1 MWGFFFQTQR
11 SIVQINK
18 KGSLSGNKK
27 RQIFGFKTRQREK
40 ESKGEN
46 KKERIT
52 ICDFQSSW
60 WIFKPLGERVIFF
73 VERGGEKTVLLGTI
87 FLLPEKN

>member
-1 MWGFFFQTQR
+1 MCGVFFQTQR

-40 ESKGEN
+40 ESKGG
-46 KKERIT
+46 KQKR
-52 ICDFQSSW
+52 
-60 WIFKPLGERVIFF
+60 
-73 VERGGEKTVLLGTI
+73 
-87 FLLPEKN
+87 KNYNLRLSIKLVDI